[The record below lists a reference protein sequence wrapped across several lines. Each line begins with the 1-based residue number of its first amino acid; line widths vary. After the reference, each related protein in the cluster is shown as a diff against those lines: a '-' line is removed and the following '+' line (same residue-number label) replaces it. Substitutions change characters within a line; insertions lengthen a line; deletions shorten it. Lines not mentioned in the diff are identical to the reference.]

1 MENRVEDSIGR
12 EFISFRVY
20 RGLLGSNIF
29 VFLVNFSASLFSE
42 FKFIFTWNVK
52 IVHIF
57 MSISH
62 SPKLPKLTN
71 IIFHLS
77 VTIKTGLG
85 KRFVVFNILRVLIA
99 SSDSLSSISDG
110 HNGGQMV
117 TCLRCGMVNSCHVS
131 QCDNH
136 KSFFKKSPMPM

>member
-1 MENRVEDSIGR
+1 MKREDRSHR
-12 EFISFRVY
+12 
-20 RGLLGSNIF
+20 
-29 VFLVNFSASLFSE
+29 
-42 FKFIFTWNVK
+42 
-52 IVHIF
+52 HIF

-110 HNGGQMV
+110 HNDGQMV

-136 KSFFKKSPMPM
+136 KSFKKSHGNVNYVLSYAIVHV